1 MIKKDKMK
9 LNPAIKVSQNK
20 IYIYETPNNLDTK
33 GFLKIGQTE
42 RDSEDRILNQTGTA
56 MVRANILAEYE
67 AVDDNGQVFS
77 DKEIHQFLLR
87 KGIENLKHYGS
98 GKSSEWFKIGFNEI
112 DKVIKNRQHFID
124 DFEFLKD
131 KPIEIQ
137 LYPSQQ
143 EALNQTYS
151 RWKVLQENPNIRNSD
166 SNIQKFLWNAKPR
179 FGKTLTAYK
188 FAEKIQ
194 AKNVLIM
201 TQRASISNS
210 WFSDYDEYIRNSKDS
225 NYEFGSSKDNRI
237 ENEETV
243 KAQALDEKMSERIAY
258 NENKS
263 LIYYTTLANIKGKD
277 ESGEFKKKNAWI
289 FNAHWDL
296 VILDE
301 THEGTITDAMTKVL
315 ESLNH
320 DFLLELSGT
329 PFRKMTETQGYTAK
343 NTYSWSYIEEQEA
356 KENWDYSQGKNPY
369 INLPK
374 LNMYT
379 FQVPSNVRVTSDL
392 SKYSFD
398 FNEFWKI
405 SADKFIHEQEIDTFL
420 DILSNQ
426 KEHYDD
432 PQTQYYPFAD
442 KDTREQLRHTLWKL
456 PSTAAVKLLAK
467 KLRIHEFFSQY
478 KVIEAAGS
486 KEGRSSIKAEK
497 EVKAAI
503 GDNGLKTKTITLS
516 VDMLT
521 TGTTVEEWTAVLML
535 DNTSDTG
542 RYIQTAFRAQTPW
555 RATFEDG
562 TTFVKTNAFVFDFNP
577 DRVLKIAEDYANM
590 DIKTGVEVVGNSSGE
605 RKLKTQ
611 MLINFMPI
619 IAMDE
624 NSVMRYIDAK
634 DAVNII
640 NYTTARKIVDGS
652 FMSNSLFNVKALFR
666 LKDKDYERVRE
677 IMSEIS
683 PVSSDKR
690 KNKKQQG
697 KPLAEENP
705 EDTFEIKK
713 EKVISQSGLGE
724 KKFAVIEEANSQG
737 DENLDL
743 ILEKATEQA
752 GEEIT
757 KEDLKKFK
765 QVKNHLDE
773 VREKKENEE
782 KNFQDHLQGFSRAVP
797 IFLMAYAH
805 DGMTFED
812 LEEQIPPADFKQVTG
827 ITKEQFKYLRQVRDD
842 SGEPIFVEST
852 FNSAIHEFLKRK
864 RAIEYYYKS
873 EAEDDI
879 YDNIPSQ
886 ENNRIF
892 TPKRVVNMML
902 DAFEA
907 KNPDFFKSD
916 KVKILDQYVKSG
928 NFLAEAAKRFYK
940 YSKDKD
946 IKRIIENQLFG
957 IAPLDIYATLA
968 QETVYGFADTDF
980 KYRLRNRN
988 IRTEPQIEELVKA
1001 GKLEEVI
1008 KEHFGNMKFDVVI
1021 GNPPYQEE
1029 KGKTE
1034 AQNQANTTWI
1044 YHYFQNQAEKIAD
1057 KTALIYPFGGWFDN
1071 TKAFKGFGRKILSDG
1086 HTVSINAFEGTN
1098 DKRAWYRIDKKPEP
1112 IFKAANLSAGV
1123 AIVLRDNL
1131 NIHDTYT
1138 YSNRVYSDSV
1148 KVVNR
1153 NDWDKLSPSPDFAF
1167 SEKLF
1172 GKKLESRIKK
1182 GIFGIES
1189 NFVENNPSKV
1199 SFNKADWDNPII
1211 LYTNDKSGSAGR
1223 AKKYWTDISTVQK
1236 GCEFINKYKVVSTS
1250 AYPKKTFSS
1259 GKPTVDNVLRRLS
1272 DLVEILPS
1280 GSAFGSSKLALFMSS
1295 NKDNCDNFIKY
1306 TQTRFFAYL
1315 TLQEPNRRSSFGCV
1329 IPDQNFTSKSDIDWS
1344 QSIAQIDQQLYKKYG
1359 LSEKEIAF
1367 IEEKVRAME

>member
-9 LNPAIKVSQNK
+9 LNPTIKVSQNK

-56 MVRANILAEYE
+56 MIRANILAEYE
-67 AVDDNGQVFS
+67 AIDDNGQVFS

-87 KGIENLKHYGS
+87 KGIKNLKHYGS
-98 GKSSEWFKIGFNEI
+98 GKNSEWFKIGFNEI
-112 DKVIKNRQHFID
+112 DRVIKNRQHFID
-124 DFEFLKD
+124 DFKFLKD

-143 EALNQTYS
+143 EALDQTYS
-151 RWKVLQENPNIRNSD
+151 RWKVLQENPNTTD
-166 SNIQKFLWNAKPR
+166 SNIRKFLWNAKPR

-188 FAEKIQ
+188 FAEKIH

-210 WFSDYDEYIRNSKDS
+210 WFSDYHEYIRNSKDS
-225 NYEFGSSKDNRI
+225 NYEFGSSKDNKI
-237 ENEETV
+237 ENEEIV
-243 KAQALDEKMSERIAY
+243 KAQALDEKISEKLAY
-258 NENKS
+258 NENKN

-277 ESGEFKKKNAWI
+277 EAGEFKKKNAWI

-296 VILDE
+296 VILNE
-301 THEGTITDAMTKVL
+301 THEGTTTDAMTKVL
-315 ESLNH
+315 ESLDH

-343 NTYSWSYIEEQEA
+343 NTYSWSYTEEQEA

-379 FQVPSNVRVTSDL
+379 FQVPSNMRVTSDL
-392 SKYSFD
+392 SEYSFD

-426 KEHYDD
+426 KERYDD

-442 KDTREQLRHTLWKL
+442 KDTREQLRHTFWKL

-467 KLRIHEFFSQY
+467 KLRTHEFFSQY

-521 TGTTVEEWTAVLML
+521 TGTTVKEWTAVLML

-542 RYIQTAFRAQTPW
+542 KYIQTVFRAQTPW
-555 RATFEDG
+555 KSTFEDG

-577 DRVLKIAEDYANM
+577 DRVLKIAEEYANM
-590 DIKTGVEVVGNSSGE
+590 DTKTGVEIVGNSTAD
-605 RKLKTQ
+605 RQTKTRT
-611 MLINFMPI
+611 LINFLPI

-624 NSVMRYIDAK
+624 DGEMRYLDAK
-634 DAVNII
+634 DAVSII
-640 NYTTARKIVDGS
+640 NYTAARKIVDEG
-652 FMSNSLFNVKALFR
+652 FMSNNLFNVKALFR
-666 LKDKDYERVRE
+666 MKGKDYEQVRE

-683 PVSSDKR
+683 PVSVLDKR

-697 KPLAEENP
+697 EPLAEENP
-705 EDTFEIKK
+705 EDTFEIEK
-713 EKVISQSGLGE
+713 EKVISQSNLGE
-724 KKFAVIEEANSQG
+724 KKFAAIEEATSLG

-743 ILEKATEQA
+743 VLERATEQA

-757 KEDLKKFK
+757 KEDLEKFEQAKKPFEEAKKK
-765 QVKNHLDE
+765 QKTE
-773 VREKKENEE
+773 EE
-782 KNFQDHLQGFSRAVP
+782 KFRDHLRGFARTIPVL
-797 IFLMAYAH
+797 LMAYAH
-805 DGMTFED
+805 SEMTFENF
-812 LEEQIPPADFKQVTG
+812 EKRIPQVDFEQVTG
-827 ITKEQFKYLRQVRDD
+827 ITKEQFEYLRQARDD
-842 SGEPIFVEST
+842 SGEPIFVESA

-864 RAIEYYYKS
+864 RTTEHYYKS
-873 EAEDDI
+873 EAEGDI

-886 ENNRIF
+886 ENNRVF

-907 KNPDFFKSD
+907 ENPAFFKSD
-916 KVKILDQYVKSG
+916 KVKILDPYVKSG

-946 IKRIIENQLFG
+946 IERIIENQLFG
-957 IAPLDIYATLA
+957 IAPFDIYATLA
-968 QETVYGFADTDF
+968 QETVYSFADTKF
-980 KYRLRNRN
+980 KHRLRNRN
-988 IRTEPQIEELVKA
+988 IRPEPQIEELVKA

-1029 KGKTE
+1029 TKDTSDKPIYNYFMSEAYKFADKVCFITPARFLFNAGKTPKK
-1034 AQNQANTTWI
+1034 W
-1044 YHYFQNQAEKIAD
+1044 
-1057 KTALIYPFGGWFDN
+1057 
-1071 TKAFKGFGRKILSDG
+1071 
-1086 HTVSINAFEGTN
+1086 NAKMLN
-1098 DKRAWYRIDKKPEP
+1098 DKHLKVAYYEQDSSNVFPNTDIKG
-1112 IFKAANLSAGV
+1112 GV
-1123 AIVLRDNL
+1123 AITYRDTQKNFGKIGTFTHFEELNSILR
-1131 NIHDTYT
+1131 
-1138 YSNRVYSDSV
+1138 
-1148 KVVNR
+1148 KVVN
-1153 NDWDKLSPSPDFAF
+1153 NSFESIEPIVGVQLDYKF
-1167 SEKLF
+1167 
-1172 GKKLESRIKK
+1172 KKEFNISQVGLKT
-1182 GIFGIES
+1182 
-1189 NFVENNPSKV
+1189 NV
-1199 SFNKADWDNPII
+1199 FNKQKHLFTDSRVTDTQIAI
-1211 LYTNDKSGSAGR
+1211 LGLNGR
-1223 AKKYWTDISTVQK
+1223 NRIYKYI
-1236 GCEFINKYKVVSTS
+1236 EEEYF
-1250 AYPKKTFSS
+1250 
-1259 GKPTVDNVLRRLS
+1259 
-1272 DLVEILPS
+1272 ILPQNHQKWKVYLPTSNGS
-1280 GSAFGSSKLALFMSS
+1280 GAIGEVLSTPLIGHTETFIGIGEFDNQEEAENLLKYIKTKFARTMLGTLKITQHNLASTWKNVPL
-1295 NKDNCDNFIKY
+1295 
-1306 TQTRFFAYL
+1306 
-1315 TLQEPNRRSSFGCV
+1315 
-1329 IPDQNFTSKSDIDWS
+1329 QNFTNNSDIDWS